1 MTSQTSYTNFCPHAL
16 YTNCVYSF
24 IFLKSSGQGV
34 FSFALDIFHIQIINV
49 IRVEFYIFI
58 TYVYVK
64 ILALLLK
71 LKLTIVILKFLSILA
86 IQFPNFTS
94 IQSDIS
100 ILTNSKSKYIWG
112 SFNDKFYLAMV

>member
-1 MTSQTSYTNFCPHAL
+1 
-16 YTNCVYSF
+16 
-24 IFLKSSGQGV
+24 
-34 FSFALDIFHIQIINV
+34 V